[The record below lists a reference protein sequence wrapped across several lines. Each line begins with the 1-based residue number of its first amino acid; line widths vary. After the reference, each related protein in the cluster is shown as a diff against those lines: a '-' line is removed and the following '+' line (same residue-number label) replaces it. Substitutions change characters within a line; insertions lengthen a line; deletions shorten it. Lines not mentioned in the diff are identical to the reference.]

1 MPDKTDISGLVRHI
15 RTVHFTLLVA
25 CFLTLIP
32 VLSEQPRE
40 AGIARDQL
48 GKIIAMHDSWDIWTR
63 RFTLEQAEWFKGLG
77 FLWFGSQNEQ
87 PYISSDDLD
96 RAGIRHSEGQGFHL
110 ELEGFPVLLYRHYTD

>member
-1 MPDKTDISGLVRHI
+1 MPDKTDISNLVRHI
-15 RTVHFTLLVA
+15 RTVHFALLVA
-25 CFLTLIP
+25 CFLTLVP
-32 VLSEQPRE
+32 VLWEQAGE
-40 AGIARDQL
+40 VGIARDQL